1 MNKAVLSSGAFF
13 LACTLP
19 TVAVFFW
26 ILGSQPGSAASSFQA
41 AVSQQGPNLTATQGT
56 GDAR

>member
-1 MNKAVLSSGAFF
+1 MSKDVLSSGAFF

-26 ILGSQPGSAASSFQA
+26 ILGGQPGSAASSFHA
-41 AVSQQGPNLTATQGT
+41 AVSQQGPNLNAAQGT